1 LPLTQLG
8 LFRIP
13 PSTADT
19 VDTVAP
25 LDALH
30 ISAVAKIKIP
40 VNPVYSGRVHTF
52 PFLLLAGFML
62 LTVLAASTLLVKHTN
77 AVGTDFRLRAE

>member
-1 LPLTQLG
+1 LPLSKLRF
-8 LFRIP
+8 FRVP

-19 VDTVAP
+19 VGTIAP
-25 LDALH
+25 LNALH

-40 VNPVYSGRVHTF
+40 VNPVHSGRVHTF

-62 LTVLAASTLLVKHTN
+62 LTVLAASALLVKHTN
-77 AVGTDFRLRAE
+77 AVGTDFGLRAE